1 LHAGTEVVISCVNGD
16 LDRPVILGALP
27 NPDTPTPVTS
37 ANRTQNIL
45 RTWGG
50 NELLMDDR
58 AGREKAELFTRERK
72 NILSLDADRDGHR
85 VRLASEEGEME
96 FYAAKNLL
104 FESGDT
110 QSVDVGNDQIVTVE
124 NAQRLMTRTG
134 EIEQQAATDIRMR
147 AGENIL
153 MQSDR
158 QDIEMRSG
166 RDLIAEVGGN
176 LSMEVRSENFDLQV
190 TQGRININAARAIT
204 VTGQG
209 GGAIRIGQSG
219 GGIEITAGG
228 DVIISG
234 GSVEVNAGMISL
246 KGGKIGSN

>member
-1 LHAGTEVVISCVNGD
+1 
-16 LDRPVILGALP
+16 
-27 NPDTPTPVTS
+27 
-37 ANRTQNIL
+37 
-45 RTWGG
+45 
-50 NELLMDDR
+50 
-58 AGREKAELFTRERK
+58 
-72 NILSLDADRDGHR
+72 
-85 VRLASEEGEME
+85 
-96 FYAAKNLL
+96 
-104 FESGDT
+104 
-110 QSVDVGNDQIVTVE
+110 
-124 NAQRLMTRTG
+124 MTRTG

-204 VTGQG
+204 MTGQG